1 MKEVAAF
8 FGKEVLREVDEE
20 EFYAN
25 IAALRQKMGD
35 RCVLRAMHFFAENAR
50 VLDEAAALKANDF
63 DAFKKLVVESGYSSY
78 MYLQNV
84 FSASHPQQQGVS
96 IVLALAQRLLEKRGG
111 AYRVHGGG
119 FAGTVQTLC
128 PGGLPAGIRQGD
140 GSGHRRGKLPQ
151 PAHPSGRR
159 HARPVIHHFVP
170 NFT

>member
-50 VLDEAAALKANDF
+50 VLEEAAALKANDF
-63 DAFKKLVVESGYSSY
+63 DAFKKLVIESGYSSY

-119 FAGTVQTLC
+119 FAGTVQTFV
-128 PGGLPAGIRQGD
+128 PVDYLPDFVKAMEAVTGE
-140 GSGHRRGKLPQ
+140 GSCHNLRI
-151 PAHPSGRR
+151 
-159 HARPVIHHFVP
+159 RPVGGTRVL
-170 NFT
+170 